1 MATLRQLVV
10 VATFFAV
17 GVLNAAPASA
27 VPFSA
32 AASSRG
38 TFSISGVD
46 SVSYDGRG
54 FDAFQPFIGATS
66 NDVLRFDKITG
77 ASGGSKLDF
86 FLLSEVAAYDGVSIP
101 GVGDSIGV
109 IDSNNNFISAL
120 DPSTT
125 PGAVGSLI
133 LADGQDYALGLQ
145 SPEGLFSGVDANNP
159 DGGTAH
165 LIGLQVTHDFLV
177 FIQKANLWGMS
188 LMFQLL
194 EGDYIVFGED
204 LLTSGN
210 MLEGGL
216 AADFDYND
224 VVFVIRHTQIPEPG
238 TLGLLAAALGL
249 GAWRKRRKAAG
260 TPPDASLV

>member
-1 MATLRQLVV
+1 MAPFRQLVV
-10 VATFFAV
+10 VATLFFLGIFSSTPV
-17 GVLNAAPASA
+17 SA

-38 TFSISGVD
+38 SFSTSGVD
-46 SVSYDGRG
+46 SVSYDGHG
-54 FDAFQPFIGATS
+54 FDAFVPFLGATS
-66 NDVLRFDKITG
+66 TDVLRFDQITG
-77 ASGGSKLDF
+77 AAGGSRLDF

-101 GVGDSIGV
+101 GVGDAIGV
-109 IDSNNNFISAL
+109 IDSGNNFISAL

-133 LADGQDYALGLQ
+133 LAEGQDYALGLQ
-145 SPEGLFSGVDANNP
+145 SPEGLFSAVDANNP

-165 LIGLQVTHDFLV
+165 LIGLQVTHDFLA

-238 TLGLLAAALGL
+238 TLGLLAAAFGV
-249 GAWRKRRKAAG
+249 GAWRRRRNR
-260 TPPDASLV
+260 ASKELLA